1 LTDDSHQQPDRSP
14 ELSSQP
20 PPPTGPPIES
30 APVEAPQPWGP
41 ARVLGGLAFFLAVLV
56 VEAGIVA
63 AFDRDISSLAARL
76 VLQGLLALTLIA
88 TALLFASSDLR
99 RFAPVAD
106 LGLRRPLRS
115 PYASMAIAYFGYVA
129 VAIVIAALLQPEQ
142 EDVTRDLGF
151 GEGPLGSTS
160 AALLIIV
167 AAPLSEELF
176 FRGFMFRGLR
186 RSVPFVVAALVSSV
200 VWGLFHYT
208 GTDSWGVVLQ
218 LSIFGMALAWLYERT
233 GSIWPTIAV
242 HALNNAIAFALLTS

>member
-1 LTDDSHQQPDRSP
+1 
-14 ELSSQP
+14 
-20 PPPTGPPIES
+20 
-30 APVEAPQPWGP
+30 
-41 ARVLGGLAFFLAVLV
+41 VLGGLAFFLIVLI
-56 VEAGIVA
+56 VEAGIVS

-88 TALLFASSDLR
+88 TALLFASPDLR
-99 RFAPVAD
+99 RFAPVED

-115 PYASMAIAYFGYVA
+115 PYASMAIAYFGYIAVA
-129 VAIVIAALLQPEQ
+129 VLIAALLQPEQ

-151 GEGPLGSTS
+151 GEGPLGSTA

-167 AAPLSEELF
+167 AAPLSEEMF

-186 RSVPFVVAALVSSV
+186 RSVPFVVAAVISSV

-208 GTDSWGVVLQ
+208 GAGSWGVVLQ
-218 LSIFGMALAWLYERT
+218 LSIFGLALAWLYERT

>member
-1 LTDDSHQQPDRSP
+1 LTDA
-14 ELSSQP
+14 SSQP
-20 PPPTGPPIES
+20 PPPTGPPIE
-30 APVEAPQPWGP
+30 APPVEAPQPWGP

-56 VEAGIVA
+56 VEAGIVS

-76 VLQGLLALTLIA
+76 VLQGLLALTLIL
-88 TALLFASSDLR
+88 TALLFAGSDLR

-151 GEGPLGSTS
+151 GEGPLGSTA

-186 RSVPFVVAALVSSV
+186 RSVPFVIAALISSV

-208 GTDSWGVVLQ
+208 GPDSWGVVLQ
-218 LSIFGMALAWLYERT
+218 LSIFGIALAWLYERT

>member
-1 LTDDSHQQPDRSP
+1 LTDELDQPGAP
-14 ELSSQP
+14 PYATSQP

-30 APVEAPQPWGP
+30 PPPEVPRPWGP
-41 ARVLGGLAFFLAVLV
+41 ARVLGGLAFFLVVLI

-63 AFDRDISSLAARL
+63 AFDSDISSLGARL
-76 VLQGLLALTLIA
+76 ALQGLLALTLIA
-88 TALLFASSDLR
+88 TALLFASPNLR
-99 RFAPVAD
+99 RFAPAAE

-115 PYASMAIAYFGYVA
+115 PYASMAIAYFGYIA
-129 VAIVIAALLQPEQ
+129 VAILIAALLQPEQ

-151 GEGPLGSTS
+151 GEGLLGSTA

-167 AAPLSEELF
+167 AAPLSEEMF
-176 FRGFMFRGLR
+176 FRGFMFKGLR
-186 RSVPFVVAALVSSV
+186 RSVPFVIAALISSV

-208 GTDSWGVVLQ
+208 GPGSWGVVLQ

>member
-1 LTDDSHQQPDRSP
+1 LTDDLDQQPGRP
-14 ELSSQP
+14 PYPASQP

-30 APVEAPQPWGP
+30 RPTQPPRPWGP
-41 ARVLGGLAFFLAVLV
+41 ARVLGGLAFFLIVLV
-56 VEAGIVA
+56 VEAGIVS
-63 AFDRDISSLAARL
+63 AFDRDISSLGARL

-88 TALLFASSDLR
+88 TALLFASADLR

-106 LGLRRPLRS
+106 LGLRRPRRS
-115 PYASMAIAYFGYVA
+115 PYASMAIAYFAYIA
-129 VAIVIAALLQPEQ
+129 VAILIAAVLQPEQ

-151 GEGPLGSTS
+151 GEGPLGSTA

-176 FRGFMFRGLR
+176 FRGFMFQGLR
-186 RSVPFVVAALVSSV
+186 RSVPFVVAAVISSV

-208 GTDSWGVVLQ
+208 GAGSWGVVLQ
-218 LSIFGMALAWLYERT
+218 LSIFGLALAWLYERT